1 MENLNSLMGRY
12 TAGELG
18 KKDFEGRIFQFIVDN
33 PQYFHLADWDQETYI
48 DYLCWLYPRLSKA
61 IESYRDIGSSFGTYI
76 NILVQWSAKEYHSCE
91 IEHSIIEYARWEACA
106 RDVYETEPDY
116 LVKDARVNLGDKR
129 KNFATVCQIQILLL
143 KSYAF
148 VSNEL
153 IEQVASS
160 INIEATQ
167 LKEWIST
174 IKAVRFKHDE
184 EIYRLK
190 EHIHNQ
196 FYRCLFFERR
206 LKMLSPSYAKYEK
219 IKKRLERG
227 RIRLAAMKKRLA
239 GFSIN
244 ASNRLVAEVLGLPK
258 GTVDSNLQAI
268 KRKWKKLK
276 GKI

>member
-1 MENLNSLMGRY
+1 MEDLNTLMRRY

-18 KKDFEGRIFQFIVDN
+18 KKDFEGYIFQFIIDN
-33 PQYFHLADWDQETYI
+33 PQRFHLEDWDQETCT
-48 DYLCWLYPRLSKA
+48 DYLCWFYPRLSKA
-61 IESYRDIGSSFGTYI
+61 IETYRDIGSSFGAYI
-76 NILVQWSAKEYHSCE
+76 NTIVQLSSKEYHFSE
-91 IEHSIIEYARWEACA
+91 IRHSIIEYACWEAWA
-106 RDVYETEPDY
+106 HDAYEAEPDY
-116 LVKDARVNLGDKR
+116 LVKDAGVKVKR
-129 KNFATVCQIQILLL
+129 KKFATICQIKILLL

-148 VSNEL
+148 VSNEF

-160 INIEATQ
+160 INIEAAQ
-167 LKEWIST
+167 LQEWISE
-174 IKAVRFKHDE
+174 IKAIRFKHDE
-184 EIYRLK
+184 KIHYLK

-196 FYRCLFFERR
+196 FYRCLFFERQ
-206 LKMLSPSYAKYEK
+206 LKTLSPSCLRYE
-219 IKKRLERG
+219 IVKKRLERG
-227 RIRLAAMKKRLA
+227 KMRLAAMKKRLA